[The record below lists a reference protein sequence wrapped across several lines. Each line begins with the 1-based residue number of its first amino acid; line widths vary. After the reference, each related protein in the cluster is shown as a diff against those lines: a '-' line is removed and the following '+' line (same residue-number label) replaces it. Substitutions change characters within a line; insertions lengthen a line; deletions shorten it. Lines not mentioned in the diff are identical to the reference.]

1 MKVLILFAHPAFH
14 KSKVN
19 KILVDGLSELEGVT
33 FHDLYE
39 HYPEFD
45 IDVKE
50 EQKLLS
56 EHDCIIFQY
65 PIFWYSAPAILKEW
79 QDLVLEH
86 GWAFGSEG
94 NALKEKLFFCAL
106 TAGGPEQAYQVG
118 GYHNHTLNQLLA
130 PLRQTA
136 TLCKMIPLPPFVVH
150 GTHAMETDEV
160 LDHKND
166 YFTLLKTIVD
176 DKLDLDRVSKLN
188 YLNHY
193 LIKEEL

>member
-1 MKVLILFAHPAFH
+1 MKALVLFAHPAFH
-14 KSKVN
+14 KSKIN

-56 EHDCIIFQY
+56 EHDCIIFQH
-65 PIFWYSAPAILKEW
+65 PFFWYSTPAILKEW
-79 QDLVLEH
+79 QDNVLQH
-86 GWAFGSEG
+86 GWAYGSKG
-94 NALKEKLFFCAL
+94 VALKGKYFFNAI
-106 TAGGPEQAYQVG
+106 TTGAPEQAYKKG
-118 GYHNHTLNQLLA
+118 AFHDHTIKELLV
-130 PLRQTA
+130 PLKQTA
-136 TLCKMIPLPPFVVH
+136 VLCKMISLPPFVVH
-150 GTHAMETDEV
+150 ATHVMDTDEI
-160 LDHKND
+160 LDYKND
-166 YFTLLKTIVD
+166 YFNLLKTIVD
-176 DKLDLDRVSKLN
+176 DKLDLDRVSDLD